1 MTDTFL
7 PSIEK
12 PEGLIMKLVYFFTRR
27 QFGKVLTPLKVHA
40 ARLPIAFGMFYGKV
54 SQLDKTHAAT
64 GVGDAHPASGGT
76 HQHLPFLHRYRPII
90 HDQGVNEPG

>member
-27 QFGKVLTPLKVHA
+27 HFGKVLTPLKVHA
-40 ARLPIAFGMFYGKV
+40 ARLPTPSECSTEK
-54 SQLDKTHAAT
+54 
-64 GVGDAHPASGGT
+64 
-76 HQHLPFLHRYRPII
+76 
-90 HDQGVNEPG
+90 

>member
-12 PEGLIMKLVYFFTRR
+12 PEGVIIKLVYFFTRR

-54 SQLDKTHAAT
+54 SQLDKKLTLPPELVMLIRHQVHASTSAFS
-64 GVGDAHPASGGT
+64 ASISPD
-76 HQHLPFLHRYRPII
+76 HSRSRRQ
-90 HDQGVNEPG
+90 